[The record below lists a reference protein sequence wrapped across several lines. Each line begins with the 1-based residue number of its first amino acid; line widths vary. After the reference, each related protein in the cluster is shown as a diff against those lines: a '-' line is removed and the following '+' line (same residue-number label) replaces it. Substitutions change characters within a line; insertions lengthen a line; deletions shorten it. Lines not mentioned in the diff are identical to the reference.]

1 MMDRDPNR
9 AQGLWAR
16 IAQSLK
22 LVLLGIPRKLI
33 IEPLSSGGQRILAV
47 LKTIEAVG
55 AVIAFATAFGL
66 VFAQVAARELFHSNI
81 SGAKEGAI
89 LGTVIAGFLGFSL
102 VTGANSH
109 LRANFMDGLAP
120 KHNMDA
126 FIRISDAI
134 AVVILTSF
142 AVASY
147 VFVQGSF
154 EFTNRV
160 NTLLIPLWPF
170 QTVMVYAFG
179 ASALKHLIFFIN
191 PDLKPAS
198 PEVAR

>member
-1 MMDRDPNR
+1 MDRDPNTS
-9 AQGLWAR
+9 QGVLAKM
-16 IAQSLK
+16 AQSLK
-22 LVLLGIPRKLI
+22 FGVLSIPNKLVIQ
-33 IEPLSSGGQRILAV
+33 PLSAGGHRILAV
-47 LKTIEAVG
+47 LKGIEAVG
-55 AVIAFATAFGL
+55 AVIAFATAFAL

-120 KHNMDA
+120 KHNMRA

-134 AVVILTSF
+134 AVVILAGF

-147 VFVQGSF
+147 VFVQSSY

-170 QTVMVYAFG
+170 QAVMVYAFG
-179 ASALKHLIFFIN
+179 ASALKHLIYLIN
-191 PDLKPAS
+191 PDLKPA
-198 PEVAR
+198 PPGVAH